1 VGGRGD
7 NLWWLLGG
15 LGAAVALW
23 WYSTQTQSGQDATA
37 SAADSVGSTVDA
49 VTESVRTVLS
59 GPRGIRN
66 NNPGN
71 IKRNAI
77 DWQGALSVDQVNAL
91 GWTFDPTFVQFD
103 TPASGV
109 RAMGHILSSYAAR
122 GLNTVAAVISTW
134 SATDQGAYIANVSR
148 ALGVD
153 PTQQIDVRAN
163 LQGFALAII
172 QQENGQQPYNPDDVG
187 NWVYL

>member
-1 VGGRGD
+1 MGGRGD

-15 LGAAVALW
+15 LGAALALW
-23 WYSTQTQSGQDATA
+23 WYSTQTQGGQDATA
-37 SAADSVGSTVDA
+37 STADALGGAVDT
-49 VTESVRTVLS
+49 VTESIRNVIS

-91 GWTFDPTFVQFD
+91 GWTFDPVFVQFD
-103 TPASGV
+103 SAASGV
-109 RAMGHILSSYAAR
+109 RAIGHILSSYAAR
-122 GLNTVAAVISTW
+122 GLNTVAAIISTW
-134 SATDQGAYIANVSR
+134 SATDQAAYIRNVSA

-153 PTQQIDVRAN
+153 PTQPIDVRAN
-163 LQGFALAII
+163 LAPLALAII
-172 QQENGQQPYNPDDVG
+172 QQENGQQPYSPDDVG